1 MKMRFRLNYFI
12 IFISV
17 MLVLAANSIAQDEIE
32 NLLTNPDFENGT
44 NGWTLGGGNSLA
56 IDDKEECPTGT
67 NVVMATIDVV
77 GAEAWEPEMHSPSF
91 ALENGRTYTYSY
103 WAKTEP
109 GETRAIYSSF
119 ESNSPVWAGGGGIN
133 ITLTDEWLEYHAT
146 APWVAEDRPTVF
158 IHIAYNYPPT
168 EMLDVWFAHF
178 RVYEGEYVE
187 EELDEGPKIAVTP
200 AHRLTTTWGK
210 IKSR

>member
-1 MKMRFRLNYFI
+1 MRFRLNYFV

-91 ALENGRTYTYSY
+91 PLANGRTYTYSF

-109 GETRAIYSSF
+109 GETRAMNTSF
-119 ESNSPVWAGGGGIN
+119 ESNDPAWAGAGGMSP
-133 ITLTDEWLEYHAT
+133 TFTDEWVEYHSTGAWT
-146 APWVAEDRPTVF
+146 AEDRLVHLHLAF
-158 IHIAYNYPPT
+158 NYPPT
-168 EMLDVWFAHF
+168 ELLDAWFAHF
-178 RVYEGEYVE
+178 RVYEGDYVE
-187 EELDEGPKIAVTP
+187 EDIEVQKPKAVTP
-200 AHRLTTTWGK
+200 VGNLAISWGK
-210 IKSR
+210 IKTR